1 MPEPRIYEQEI
12 LKALRPYRDTDR
24 ARFLAGYVNTKRT
37 LLGLTVPEQRA
48 VAKRGFS
55 FTAFPQ
61 AEIDSIWH
69 SLAMQT
75 EIFEVFSQA
84 LFYYEKRRD
93 LRDLTHW
100 QLLKQ
105 WVKRVDNWA
114 HSDGLSSL
122 YAQWHERYPNEVY
135 QQFEQWNASKNPWE
149 VRASLVGL
157 FYYANSREIY
167 PSFSKAL
174 RMVNGAFHH
183 QDVYVQKG
191 VGWCLR
197 EMYNIYPEQTYAF
210 LLKQAREI
218 SPTAWQAATE
228 KLSKADKQRLKSL
241 RKRL

>member
-1 MPEPRIYEQEI
+1 MPEMQMYQQEI

-84 LFYYEKRRD
+84 LFYFEKRTV
-93 LRDLTHW
+93 LRDLKHW
-100 QLLKQ
+100 QLLKH

-122 YAQWHERYPNEVY
+122 YAQWHERYPKEVY
-135 QQFEQWNASKNPWE
+135 RQFEQWNTSKNPWE

-157 FYYANSREIY
+157 FYYANSRDHH
-167 PSFSKAL
+167 PSFAKAL
-174 RMVNGAFHH
+174 RLVKAAFSH
-183 QDVYVQKG
+183 QDLYVQKG

-197 EMYNIYPEQTYAF
+197 ELYNVYPEQTYAF
-210 LLKQAREI
+210 LLTKATEI

-228 KLSKADKQRLKSL
+228 KLPTSDKQHLKTL
-241 RKRL
+241 RKRV